1 MLFMKIHDLI
11 FSNNRSCR
19 IKRHLLFWTV
29 IYIYQV
35 VRMSFLFPENQIWVK
50 MPLIL
55 ISALTWGIF
64 HLMLISYTVV
74 YYLVPKFF
82 EKRKYTLFGVAILL
96 LFTFVFGINVLYTIL
111 TTPFAN
117 AIGRTV
123 QQPFIF
129 LRGAIIRLL
138 GNAPL
143 VCGILLSL
151 KTLKTWHLK
160 QLENETLIKETA
172 SAELQLLK
180 AQIHPHFLFN
190 TLNNIYSFTL
200 TKSPQASELVQKL
213 SDMLR
218 YMTTDCEQVIVPL
231 EKEIQLIK
239 DYIGLEKV
247 RYDDRLDIQMHIKG
261 NCQNKMIAPLLMI
274 PFVENCFKHGA
285 SMMRGRQW
293 MQLIINI
300 NDNDLDFTLSN
311 SKPPQTIDMGNK
323 KGIGLANVQK
333 RLKLLYPGKHF
344 LKTESTSNTYMV
356 RLQVSLQQIYALDS
370 AYKPTPEPQP
380 V

>member
-1 MLFMKIHDLI
+1 
-11 FSNNRSCR
+11 
-19 IKRHLLFWTV
+19 
-29 IYIYQV
+29 
-35 VRMSFLFPENQIWVK
+35 MSFLFPQDQIWIK
-50 MPLIL
+50 APLIL
-55 ISALTWGIF
+55 TTALIWGIF
-64 HLMLISYTVV
+64 HNALIAYSVV
-74 YYLVPKFF
+74 YYLVPKYFV
-82 EKRKYTLFGVAILL
+82 KKKYVLFAVNILL
-96 LFTFVFGINVLYTIL
+96 LFIIVFGLNVLYNIAAGSFTS
-111 TTPFAN
+111 
-117 AIGRTV
+117 AIGKTA
-123 QQPFIF
+123 QHPFMF
-129 LRGAIIRLL
+129 LRGTLIRLF

-143 VCGILLSL
+143 ICGLLLSL

-213 SDMLR
+213 SDMLS
-218 YMTTDCEQVIVPL
+218 YMVSDCEQVMVPL

-261 NCQNKMIAPLLMI
+261 DCKNKMIVPLLMI

-311 SKPPQTIDMGNK
+311 SKPRQTIDSSNK

-333 RLKLLYPGKHF
+333 RLELLYPGKHF
-344 LKTESTSNTYMV
+344 LKTESTGNTYMV
-356 RLQVSLQQIYALDS
+356 RLQVSLQQIHALDS
-370 AYKPTPEPQP
+370 VHKPTPKLQS